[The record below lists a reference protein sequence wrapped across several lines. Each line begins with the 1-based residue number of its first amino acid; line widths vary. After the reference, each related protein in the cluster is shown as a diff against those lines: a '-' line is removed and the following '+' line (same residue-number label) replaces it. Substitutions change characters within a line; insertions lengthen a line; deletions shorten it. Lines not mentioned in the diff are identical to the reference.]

1 MSSNLISR
9 AVRCVLMA
17 GAVSAAVSPA
27 VFAQDATQSSSNQNQ
42 NSNTAQLGKI
52 EVTGT
57 RILRTDVETAQPVTI
72 ITRKQIQQTGLTSVG
87 DVLQQLT
94 QAGPA
99 LNTAFNNGGNGQTQI
114 DLRFL
119 GSSRVL
125 VLVNGRRWIPQLS
138 GAVDLNEIPVSI
150 IDHIEILQDGAS
162 AIYGSDAITGVVNI
176 ITVKN
181 FNGAEANAYLGMY
194 DGHGVGGGWDG
205 KTQEYDFTIGSSGN
219 RGGVLMN
226 VSYVN
231 QSPVWAGQR
240 TMSAE
245 PIWGEGAQT
254 GSSGTP
260 SGRFLLEGPVFGG
273 QTFGQATCAP
283 YNPAARSQGTCNM
296 TLITPGQTSQ
306 PVPIGNFTNYTNADA
321 YNYAPANYFLT
332 PSERTGLYVQG
343 HYNLADNLTFTS
355 TVMFN
360 RRDSQEV
367 LAPMPLFI
375 GLASPQRANGM
386 SIGIG
391 ASNPYNPFGVN
402 LVGNRSQWCVV
413 QKNCSTNPNELLFF
427 SGRRTMEAGN
437 RVYNRNVET
446 YMFRSGL
453 NGYFN
458 ALGSEWD
465 WDVGYSYGNNYE
477 TDITTGLFNT
487 LNLAQALDSPGF
499 TSCSNS
505 PGCVPFNWF
514 GGNPSITPAM
524 LNYVLFEAH
533 DIVEN
538 TMRDYT
544 ANITGDLVQLPAG
557 PLGVAT
563 GVEYLEYD
571 GFSHPDA
578 TTVSGN
584 TSGNVTQPTDGR
596 QWTHAEY
603 VEFNIPLVNDAPFMK
618 SVSLDIANRWSQFS
632 WKGGEPASANYGV
645 MHSVGATTGRAALRW
660 QATNDL
666 LLRASWSQGFRVPSL
681 TNLYFGNSQSFPKV
695 EDPCAP
701 GPNGSYS
708 GSGPLP
714 PGCNGQQHVQPDGQI
729 VSTVGGNPGLTPEKA
744 ISQSIGFVYNPSWL
758 PGFDFSA
765 DYYKIVLTNAVSAIG
780 SQTILNGCYNQQNQN
795 YCKLITLQGTTITN
809 ILDTNLNI
817 GGDRTRGIDVST
829 HYKFPSNSMGD
840 FKLGLDWTFLQSFVQ
855 TVPNS
860 QSSTGFSNTELA
872 GTTTRF
878 GGYPTQRANL
888 SLNWNYGDWSAVWQI
903 QYIDSMHEG
912 CSPLTI
918 SLGYCSDPTGYYAPT
933 ASVGTNYLGRTVY
946 HNVQATYHVD
956 SLNSD
961 FTFGIRNIFD
971 KQPPAALT
979 AFANSSLPA
988 FYPIPGRFFYA
999 RVSVKF

>member
-1 MSSNLISR
+1 MSSNLISK

-17 GAVSAAVSPA
+17 GVVSAAVSPA
-27 VFAQDATQSSSNQNQ
+27 VFAQDTHSGSNQNQ

-57 RILRTDVETAQPVTI
+57 RILRSNVETAQPVTI
-72 ITRKQIQQTGLTSVG
+72 ITRKQIQESGLTSIG

-99 LNTAFNNGGNGQTQI
+99 LNTEFNNGGNGQTQI

-150 IDHIEILQDGAS
+150 INHIEILQDGAS

-176 ITVKN
+176 ITIKN

-194 DGHGVGGGWDG
+194 DGHGEGGGWDG

-219 RGGVLMN
+219 RAGVLMN
-226 VSYVN
+226 ASYVN

-245 PIWGEGAQT
+245 PVWGEGAQT

-283 YNPAARSQGTCNM
+283 YDPAARSQGTCNM

-321 YNYAPANYFLT
+321 YNYAPANYLLT

-343 HYNLADNLTFTS
+343 HYNLADNLTFT
-355 TVMFN
+355 TDVMYN
-360 RRDSQEV
+360 QRDSQEV

-386 SIGIG
+386 PIGIG

-402 LVGNRSQWCVV
+402 LVGSRSQWCVV
-413 QKNCSTNPNELLFF
+413 QKNCGTNPNELLFF

-437 RVYNRNVET
+437 RVYSRNVAT

-544 ANITGDLVQLPAG
+544 ANITGDLAQLPAG
-557 PLGVAT
+557 PLGVAL
-563 GVEYLEYD
+563 GAEYLEYN

-603 VEFNIPLVNDAPFMK
+603 VEFNIPLVTDVPFMK

-632 WKGGEPASANYGV
+632 WEGGEPASANYGV
-645 MHSVGATTGRAALRW
+645 MHHTGATTGRAALRW

-681 TNLYFGNSQSFPKV
+681 TNLYFGDSQSFPKV

-714 PGCNGQQHVQPDGQI
+714 PGCNGVQHVQPNAQI

-780 SQTILNGCYNQQNQN
+780 SQIIVNGCYVQQNQN

-829 HYKFPSNSMGD
+829 HYKFPSTAIGD

-860 QSSTGFSNTELA
+860 QSPTGFSSMELA
-872 GTTTRF
+872 GTTTGF
-878 GGYPTQRANL
+878 GGYPSQRANL
-888 SLNWNYGDWSAVWQI
+888 SLNWNYGNWSANWMM
-903 QYIDSMHEG
+903 QYIDSMYEG
-912 CSPLTI
+912 CSTLTI

-933 ASVGTNYLGRTVY
+933 ASTGMNYLGRTVY
-946 HNVQATYHVD
+946 NDVQTTYHVD
-956 SLNSD
+956 SWNADL
-961 FTFGIRNIFD
+961 TFGIRNILD

-979 AFANSSLPA
+979 AFANSFLPT
-988 FYPIPGRFFYA
+988 FYRIPGRFFYA